1 MIAACLVVQLLPAEV
16 FLPGANFKM
25 VFDMV

>member
-16 FLPGANFKM
+16 ILPSANFKM